1 MVAVCLIY
9 APQRILSV
17 KGSKTSFILMDKIVS
32 NMNHWKPE
40 REKVSNSVIS
50 FLLLSIWPSAAAV
63 WSG

>member
-50 FLLLSIWPSAAAV
+50 FLLLAIWPSAAAV